1 MMDKQWIVV
10 RSKPRSEKV
19 AHNELVKKNIEAYL
33 PLLKERRKWSDRK
46 KWVEF
51 PLFSS
56 YLFAR
61 IDIKDSIFVLQTQG
75 VNTIVKFGKQ
85 IAIVQNSVIEA
96 IRLAMEGGYELEP
109 VEYFV
114 EGNIVEVVAGPMKGV
129 KGIVAKLK
137 GQNRLII
144 KIDAIQ
150 QALSIQIESKFIRNL
165 NSKNAPI
172 L

>member
-1 MMDKQWIVV
+1 MV
-10 RSKPRSEKV
+10 S
-19 AHNELVKKNIEAYL
+19 KNIEAYL

-61 IDIKDSIFVLQTQG
+61 IDIKNSIFVLQAQG
-75 VNTIVKFGKQ
+75 VNTIIKFGEK
-85 IAIVQNSVIEA
+85 IAVVQDDVIKA
-96 IRLAMEGGYELEP
+96 MRLAIEGGYQLEP
-109 VEYFV
+109 TEYFV
-114 EGNIVEVVAGPMKGV
+114 EGNLVEVIAGPMKGV
-129 KGIVAKLK
+129 SGIVARLK
-137 GQNRLII
+137 GQSRLII

-150 QALSIQIESKFIRNL
+150 QALSIQIESKFIKSIN
-165 NSKNAPI
+165 NKSAPI

>member
-85 IAIVQNSVIEA
+85 IAIVQNSVIKA
-96 IRLAMEGGYELEP
+96 IRLAMEGGYQLEP

-114 EGNIVEVVAGPMKGV
+114 EGNRVEVVAGPMKGI
-129 KGIVAKLK
+129 KGIVAKLR

>member
-19 AHNELVKKNIEAYL
+19 AHNELVKKNIESYL

-96 IRLAMEGGYELEP
+96 IRLAMEGGYQLEP

-114 EGNIVEVVAGPMKGV
+114 EGNRVEVVAGPMKGI
-129 KGIVAKLK
+129 KGIVAKLR

>member
-1 MMDKQWIVV
+1 MDKQWIVV

-19 AHNELVKKNIEAYL
+19 AYKELVNKNIEAYL

-51 PLFSS
+51 PLLSS

-61 IDIKDSIFVLQTQG
+61 INLKDSIFVLQTQG
-75 VNTIVKFGKQ
+75 VNTVIKFGEK
-85 IAIVQNSVIEA
+85 IAIVQDDVIKA
-96 IRLAMEGGYELEP
+96 MRLAIDGGYQLEP
-109 VEYFV
+109 TEYFV
-114 EGNIVEVVAGPMKGV
+114 EGNLVEVIAGPMKGV
-129 KGIVAKLK
+129 SGIVARLK
-137 GQNRLII
+137 GQSRLII

-150 QALSIQIESKFIRNL
+150 QALSVQIESKFIKNL
-165 NSKNAPI
+165 NNKSAPI

>member
-19 AHNELVKKNIEAYL
+19 VHNELVKKNIESYL

-96 IRLAMEGGYELEP
+96 IRLAMEGGYQLEP

-114 EGNIVEVVAGPMKGV
+114 EGNQVEVIAGPMKGV

>member
-85 IAIVQNSVIEA
+85 IAIVQNSVIKA
-96 IRLAMEGGYELEP
+96 IRLAMEGGYQLEP

-114 EGNIVEVVAGPMKGV
+114 EGNRVEVVAGPMKGI

>member
-1 MMDKQWIVV
+1 MDKQWIVV

-85 IAIVQNSVIEA
+85 IAIVQNSVIKA
-96 IRLAMEGGYELEP
+96 IRLAMEGGYQLEP

-114 EGNIVEVVAGPMKGV
+114 EGNRVEVVAGPMKGI
-129 KGIVAKLK
+129 KGIVAKLR

>member
-1 MMDKQWIVV
+1 MDKQWIVV

-19 AHNELVKKNIEAYL
+19 AHNELVKKNIESYL

-96 IRLAMEGGYELEP
+96 IRLAMEGGYKLEP

-114 EGNIVEVVAGPMKGV
+114 EGNRVEVVAGPMNGV

>member
-19 AHNELVKKNIEAYL
+19 AHNELVKKNIESYL

-96 IRLAMEGGYELEP
+96 IRLAMEGGYQLEP

-114 EGNIVEVVAGPMKGV
+114 EGNQVEVLAGPMKGV

>member
-1 MMDKQWIVV
+1 MDKQWIVV

-96 IRLAMEGGYELEP
+96 IRLAMEGGYQLEP

-114 EGNIVEVVAGPMKGV
+114 EGNRVEVVAGPMKGV

>member
-19 AHNELVKKNIEAYL
+19 AHNELVKKNIESYL

-96 IRLAMEGGYELEP
+96 IRLAMEGGYQLEP

-114 EGNIVEVVAGPMKGV
+114 EGNRVEVVAGPMKGI

>member
-1 MMDKQWIVV
+1 MDKQWIVV

-19 AHNELVKKNIEAYL
+19 AHNELVKKNIESYL

-96 IRLAMEGGYELEP
+96 IRLAMEGGYQLEP
-109 VEYFV
+109 IEYFV
-114 EGNIVEVVAGPMKGV
+114 EGNSVEVVAGPMKGV

>member
-85 IAIVQNSVIEA
+85 IAIVQNSVIQA
-96 IRLAMEGGYELEP
+96 IRLAMEGGYQLEP

-114 EGNIVEVVAGPMKGV
+114 EGNRVEVVAGPMKSV

>member
-1 MMDKQWIVV
+1 MDKQWIVV

-96 IRLAMEGGYELEP
+96 IRLAMEGGYKLEP

-114 EGNIVEVVAGPMKGV
+114 EGNRVEVVAGPMNGV

>member
-19 AHNELVKKNIEAYL
+19 AHNELVKKNIESYL

>member
-19 AHNELVKKNIEAYL
+19 AHNELVKKNIESYL

-85 IAIVQNSVIEA
+85 IAIVQNSVIKA
-96 IRLAMEGGYELEP
+96 IRLAMEGGYQLEP
-109 VEYFV
+109 VEYFL
-114 EGNIVEVVAGPMKGV
+114 EGNRVEVVAGPMKGI
-129 KGIVAKLK
+129 KGIVAKLR

>member
-85 IAIVQNSVIEA
+85 IAIVQNSVIKA
-96 IRLAMEGGYELEP
+96 IRLAMEGGYQLEP

-114 EGNIVEVVAGPMKGV
+114 EGNRVEVVAGPMKGV

>member
-96 IRLAMEGGYELEP
+96 IRLAMEGGYQLEP

-114 EGNIVEVVAGPMKGV
+114 EGNQVEVIAGPMKGV
-129 KGIVAKLK
+129 KGIVVKLK

>member
-109 VEYFV
+109 VEYFG

>member
-10 RSKPRSEKV
+10 RSKPRAEKV

-61 IDIKDSIFVLQTQG
+61 IDIKDSIIVLQTQG

-85 IAIVQNSVIEA
+85 IAIVQNSVIKA
-96 IRLAMEGGYELEP
+96 IRLAMEGGYQLEP

-114 EGNIVEVVAGPMKGV
+114 EGNRVEVVAGPMKGV
-129 KGIVAKLK
+129 KGIVAKLR

-144 KIDAIQ
+144 RIDAIQ

>member
-61 IDIKDSIFVLQTQG
+61 IDIKDSIFVLQTRG

-85 IAIVQNSVIEA
+85 IAIVQGKRTEGTAKDHHAKPEEPATEEGRPVVVVVA
-96 IRLAMEGGYELEP
+96 VFAFACFVVWQRRLWRWRLAFP
-109 VEYFV
+109 
-114 EGNIVEVVAGPMKGV
+114 
-129 KGIVAKLK
+129 
-137 GQNRLII
+137 RL
-144 KIDAIQ
+144 AW
-150 QALSIQIESKFIRNL
+150 ESRGD
-165 NSKNAPI
+165 S
-172 L
+172 